1 MEEKQPFLDEIL
13 SDGTRASWGRLGSAI
28 ALLFV
33 CAWISVLVWRV
44 SDMAKEL
51 PALAIFI
58 GAAAAFVTALYAVS
72 KISDAVETVK
82 TAKQAVQELPK

>member
-1 MEEKQPFLDEIL
+1 MEKKYSLSEAL
-13 SDGTRASWGRLGSAI
+13 SDGSQSSWGRTGSAI

-51 PALAIFI
+51 PSLAIFI
-58 GAAAAFVTALYAVS
+58 GAAAAFVTALYGVS
-72 KISDAVETVK
+72 KLGDTVEAVKAAE
-82 TAKQAVQELPK
+82 QAPSK